1 MEERTGSFKPVKKK
15 RGRFN
20 AVDILIILLIVGVIV
35 IFAASTISVS
45 EEPGEKTK
53 FEYTMTI
60 EGVSKDFLDLIENG
74 ERVYDSSS
82 KNFLGTVSSV
92 DGNKPYGLYEY
103 DKTTGEMV
111 VKEYPEKYNITFT
124 VSAKAQFVEGVG
136 YTVGGQRI
144 AVGQNMELRFPDFV
158 ANAYCVGMR
167 EVE

>member
-1 MEERTGSFKPVKKK
+1 MEERTGSFKAVKKK

-45 EEPGEKTK
+45 EEPGEKIK

-60 EGVSKDFLDLIENG
+60 EDVSKDFLNLIENG

-82 KNFLGTVSSV
+82 KNFLGTVSAV
-92 DGNKPYGLYEY
+92 EGYKPYSLYEY
-103 DKTTGEMV
+103 DKTTESIV
-111 VKEYPEKYNITFT
+111 VKEYPEKYNVTFT
-124 VSAKAQFVEGVG
+124 VSAKAQYVEGVG
-136 YTVGGQRI
+136 YSVGGQRV
-144 AVGQNMELRFPDFV
+144 AVGQKMELRFSDFV
-158 ANAYCVGMR
+158 ANGYCVGMR